1 MYRLQ
6 KIFYFPK
13 NNKSKEYWKI
23 VVFLYTFLL
32 IHTNKVYAM
41 PKIQPDFIITQEMID
56 DAIPTPASV
65 NFTKRIEHDIRVMEK
80 RHFEN
85 IDKES
90 EDKYR
95 IARLEFFLLGK
106 TWEFSPLSDRMRR
119 LRLAS
124 QRKML
129 SGTSLPVG
137 IRRYISPA
145 KIQNDSTPSNDTDDN
160 VGLIDGF
167 LKLYAPE
174 TYEKWSIRKRRLQ
187 ECYNDG

>member
-1 MYRLQ
+1 MC
-6 KIFYFPK
+6 KFTK
-13 NNKSKEYWKI
+13 KK
-23 VVFLYTFLL
+23 YTFKNGAKKGYGKIIILL
-32 IHTNKVYAM
+32 YVLTTFHTNKVSAM
-41 PKIQPDFIITQEMID
+41 PKVQPDFIITQEMID
-56 DAIPTPASV
+56 EATPTPALV
-65 NFTKRIEHDIRVMEK
+65 HFTKRIEHDIRVMEK

-106 TWEFSPLSDRMRR
+106 TWEFSPLQDRMRR

-137 IRRYISPA
+137 IRRYVSPA
-145 KIQNDSTPSNDTDDN
+145 RIQNDSTPSNDTDDN

-174 TYEKWSIRKRRLQ
+174 AYEKWSIRKRRLQ